1 MKVEKGYFY
10 TDNHEWVSV
19 DGNVVTLGISDYAQ
33 DHMGDIVYV
42 ELPDEGD
49 ELDAGDAFASVESVK
64 AASDFETPFAGTVV
78 EVNEDVDDEP
88 EDVNEDPYGMW
99 MVKIEVEGDIDTSS
113 LKSDSDYEDEIGDLE
128 YTD

>member
-19 DGNVVTLGISDYAQ
+19 DGNIVTLGISDYAQ

-42 ELPDEGD
+42 DLPDEGD

-64 AASDFETPFAGTVV
+64 AASDVMTPFDGKVV
-78 EVNEDVDDEP
+78 AVNEDLDDEP
-88 EDVNEDPYGMW
+88 EAINEDPYANW
-99 MVKIEVEGDIDTSS
+99 IVKLEVEDADTSS
-113 LKSDSDYEDEIGDLE
+113 LISDEDYQKMMDEMEG
-128 YTD
+128 